1 MDAIIAVQQAPKIAL
16 RIKKVLRQELANK
29 ISKEF
34 GTIGFWMSRIEPGT
48 FISESALTGL
58 VFIIIDQYVN
68 NEISMDLIKVKQEL
82 PDELNPDY
90 MFSMTTTV
98 LLVEIASGK
107 LNAIDYAR
115 KELANRG
122 IGLAGI
128 WVGFKDAERQWKLR
142 NNEND

>member
-90 MFSMTTTV
+90 MFSMTATT
-98 LLVEIASGK
+98 LLVQIANGEIDP
-107 LNAIDYAR
+107 LDYI
-115 KELANRG
+115 KHELANRG
-122 IGLAGI
+122 IGKNGK
-128 WVGFKDAERQWKLR
+128 WVGFKEAAKQWEVK
-142 NNEND
+142 